1 MGTNVTPSVLLVE
14 DNEVNQLVAVAMLEK
29 QGYDVDVVGDGH
41 AAIDAC
47 ADKPYDAV
55 LMDCQMPVMDGYAA
69 TAELRRRENGG
80 RRTPIIALTAH
91 AFDGERERCLA
102 AGMDDFVAKPVRA
115 GALAAALER
124 HIDPP
129 ALDTSRLYDAV
140 GSHELVAEI
149 VELFLAQA
157 RDAHR
162 GDQARDLR
170 ERRRRFD
177 ARRAHAEGQRGH
189 RRRHRRR
196 RRRRRARARPPR
208 RAGASRRRLGTHA
221 RREVRGSEVRGS
233 DPLTYGVRGQTPVPS
248 VA

>member
-1 MGTNVTPSVLLVE
+1 VGTNVTPSVLLVE

-29 QGYDVDVVGDGH
+29 QGYDVDVVGDGR

-157 RDAHR
+157 ATHTE
-162 GDQARDLR
+162 AI
-170 ERRRRFD
+170 
-177 ARRAHAEGQRGH
+177 RRAISVNDVDALTRAAHTLKGSAATVGATAVADAAAELERGH
-189 RRRHRRR
+189 HD
-196 RRRRRARARPPR
+196 ALE
-208 RAGASRRRLGTHA
+208 RLAAALERTHA
-221 RREVRGSEVRGS
+221 
-233 DPLTYGVRGQTPVPS
+233 
-248 VA
+248 AK